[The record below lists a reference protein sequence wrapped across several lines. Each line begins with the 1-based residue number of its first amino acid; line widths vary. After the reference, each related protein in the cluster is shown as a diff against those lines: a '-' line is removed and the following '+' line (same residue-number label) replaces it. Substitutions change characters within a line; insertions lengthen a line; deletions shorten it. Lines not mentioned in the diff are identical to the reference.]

1 MFSILKRPIL
11 QNDYNKKLRGYSL
24 NSTYES
30 IRRGFPEERKEEK
43 ERKERKCKVQ
53 FNLVTTTP
61 SIPNSTSPIIPVLV
75 FLSVSSLVYYF
86 YNSKR

>member
-1 MFSILKRPIL
+1 MFSIMKRPVL
-11 QNDYNKKLRGYSL
+11 QNDYNKKLREYTL

-30 IRRGFPEERKEEK
+30 IKRGFPQERKA
-43 ERKERKCKVQ
+43 KVQ

-61 SIPNSTSPIIPVLV
+61 SIPNPTNPFIPVLV

-86 YNSKR
+86 YNSKK

>member
-1 MFSILKRPIL
+1 MLSILKRPVL
-11 QNDYNKKLRGYSL
+11 QNDYNKKLREYTL

-30 IRRGFPEERKEEK
+30 IRKHIVKTDEERKNQL
-43 ERKERKCKVQ
+43 VN

-61 SIPNSTSPIIPVLV
+61 SIPNSTNPFIPVLV
-75 FLSVSSLVYYF
+75 FLSVSSFAYYF